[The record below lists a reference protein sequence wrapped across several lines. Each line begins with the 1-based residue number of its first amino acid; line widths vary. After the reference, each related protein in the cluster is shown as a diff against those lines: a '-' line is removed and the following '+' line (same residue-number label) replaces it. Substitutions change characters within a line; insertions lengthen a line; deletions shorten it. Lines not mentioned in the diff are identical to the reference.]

1 MKIALFYQK
10 LDNQK
15 VQCHLCPHNCIL
27 SDGKLGVCGVRRNT
41 SGDLYA
47 ETYEKVSAIH
57 FDPIEKKPLYHFF
70 PGKTILSI
78 GSVGCNLSCSFCQN
92 CDISQ
97 TIVDD
102 FSWFKHYSVGEI
114 IDIAI
119 NRKDNAGISFTYNE
133 PTIHYEYMLEIATEI
148 KMKKIYSVMVSNG
161 FINPDPLKKL
171 IPVMDAFNIDL
182 KAFTEE
188 FYKKQTKS
196 DLKPVLDTLKLINES
211 GRHLEI
217 TNLVIPTLND
227 DPLTFG
233 KMIDWIYKE
242 LGEYSILHLSRYFP
256 HHKMT
261 ITGTPLS
268 TLERLFNIAKEK
280 LHYVYLGNVPGS
292 EGQNT
297 SCPYCQN
304 LLISRSGYFTSV
316 TGITGEGKCRNCG
329 GKIPNMIL

>member
-1 MKIALFYQK
+1 MKIAQFYNK
-10 LDNQK
+10 LDNGT

-27 SDGKLGVCGVRRNT
+27 SDGKLGICGVRRNT
-41 SGDLYA
+41 GGDLYS

-57 FDPIEKKPLYHFF
+57 FDPIEKKPLYHFL
-70 PGKTILSI
+70 PGKIILSI

-97 TIVDD
+97 VTVDD

-114 IDIAI
+114 IDIALD
-119 NRKDNAGISFTYNE
+119 RKDNVGISYTYNE

-148 KMKKIYSVMVSNG
+148 KRKKMFNVMVSNG
-161 FINPDPLKKL
+161 FINPEPLKKL

-182 KAFTEE
+182 KAFTDE

-211 GRHLEI
+211 GRHFEI

-233 KMIDWIYKE
+233 KMIEWIHNE
-242 LGEYSILHLSRYFP
+242 LGEYTILHLSRYFP
-256 HHKMT
+256 HFKMT
-261 ITGTPLS
+261 IAGTPLS

-280 LHYVYLGNVPGS
+280 LHYVYMGNVAGS

-297 SCPYCQN
+297 CCPFCQN

-316 TGITGEGKCRNCG
+316 TGITGDVKCKKCG
-329 GKIPNMIL
+329 SKIPNLIL